1 MCQSPPHA
9 PGATGAQDPQLL
21 KNTPPHLSH
30 ILFASL
36 NLSVRPHA
44 RTPGILPTGP
54 FFFQV
59 RFSMPTVDSFDK
71 FQKGVGPH
79 GLWREQTVRY
89 RSVIKKDKNTRLLNI
104 TVNQKMISGKW

>member
-54 FFFQV
+54 FFFFKFVFRRQLSI
-59 RFSMPTVDSFDK
+59 RLTNFKNESDPT
-71 FQKGVGPH
+71 GCGANRP
-79 GLWREQTVRY
+79 Y
-89 RSVIKKDKNTRLLNI
+89 VIGR
-104 TVNQKMISGKW
+104 